1 MNFSILGSHLGK
13 KTLIRDPKG
22 LLDKNKRFNG
32 ANNIISN
39 LKRPNIGTNLIK
51 IYEGVTI
58 SYASEED
65 ENIYNLFE
73 RHGVAKEIAKERYC
87 DYFCKDIKNPI
98 YPFIPFA
105 RDSEGGISIMIYY
118 GQGGYGD
125 VVIDCGFTK
134 CFLEMQEEGTLRYIR
149 NLSAVTSRCD
159 VLMKEGKDPQTW
171 KPDCINYKLDLNKK
185 YFWKDFKRKVYLID
199 VDKPVTKGD
208 KLFIYESISGYVY
221 SEYNNIIYFYSNGIT
236 KIKLEDIKKEN
247 SLIPDKNEQRNMK
260 QIADD
265 LINEC
270 IEKFG
275 SKFCI
280 EIFSDGYCHE
290 GNNKLMDYIL
300 SNEEIEIDRK
310 SYQLL
315 PEADIQISSDFT
327 QEVLIDI
334 DNIKT
339 YEDLIAKYRDI
350 RNCLIFLPYQYLPG
364 ISNFAFKS
372 GLEKIKDELI
382 ENVEDNDKK
391 EEIKTKIQILLF
403 YSNLEIEN
411 PGDSKAAFKNK
422 VKIEDE

>member
-1 MNFSILGSHLGK
+1 M
-13 KTLIRDPKG
+13 
-22 LLDKNKRFNG
+22 
-32 ANNIISN
+32 
-39 LKRPNIGTNLIK
+39 
-51 IYEGVTI
+51 
-58 SYASEED
+58 
-65 ENIYNLFE
+65 
-73 RHGVAKEIAKERYC
+73 
-87 DYFCKDIKNPI
+87 
-98 YPFIPFA
+98 
-105 RDSEGGISIMIYY
+105 
-118 GQGGYGD
+118 
-125 VVIDCGFTK
+125 
-134 CFLEMQEEGTLRYIR
+134 
-149 NLSAVTSRCD
+149 
-159 VLMKEGKDPQTW
+159 
-171 KPDCINYKLDLNKK
+171 
-185 YFWKDFKRKVYLID
+185 
-199 VDKPVTKGD
+199 
-208 KLFIYESISGYVY
+208 FIYESISGYVY

-275 SKFCI
+275 SKFYI